1 MKISAVNQRNV
12 NGGAPEFDGGVQASK
27 TASQNDDTMA
37 IGHCSCTFYTPKN
50 ILAFM
55 NPATCLMRWRT
66 FLVLCFSSVIFA
78 FPAYSNGSGD
88 GKDSHAAESASTQHM
103 PPAIVIGFVG
113 GMVRHDDAVHT
124 EVQIAQDLRKKYS
137 EGVYV
142 ATFENRRRDAA
153 LSAIM
158 KMLDTDHDGK
168 LSEIEKRNARI
179 VLYGHSW
186 GASAVVSLARDLSK
200 DGVPV
205 LLTVQVDS
213 VAKAGQNDSEI
224 PGNVAQAI
232 NFYQPDGWLHGQS
245 QIRATDPSKTKIL
258 GNFRSQYKDV
268 PYRCVGYPWFG
279 RIFSQDHIKIECDM
293 TLWNKIENL
302 IRDQLPP
309 TQQATR

>member
-1 MKISAVNQRNV
+1 MNSA
-12 NGGAPEFDGGVQASK
+12 
-27 TASQNDDTMA
+27 T
-37 IGHCSCTFYTPKN
+37 H
-50 ILAFM
+50 
-55 NPATCLMRWRT
+55 LMRWRT
-66 FLVLCFSSVIFA
+66 LLVLCISSVVFA
-78 FPAYSNGSGD
+78 FPAYSNGSDD
-88 GKDSHAAESASTQHM
+88 GKDSHSAESASTQHA

-124 EVQIAQDLRKKYS
+124 EVQIAQDLRKKYA

-153 LSAIM
+153 FTAIM
-158 KMLDTDHDGK
+158 KTLDTDHDGK
-168 LSEIEKRNARI
+168 LSETEKRNARI

-186 GASAVVSLARDLSK
+186 GASAVVALARDLSK

-213 VAKAGQNDSEI
+213 VAKAGQNDWEI
-224 PGNVAQAI
+224 PENVAQAI

-245 QIRATDPSKTKIL
+245 QIRAIDPAKTKIL
-258 GNFRSQYKDV
+258 GNFRSQYRYV
-268 PYRCVGYPWFG
+268 PYSCVGYPWFG

-309 TQQATR
+309 TEQATR

>member
-1 MKISAVNQRNV
+1 MTSAVVSMRC
-12 NGGAPEFDGGVQASK
+12 QAALILSLSLLL
-27 TASQNDDTMA
+27 AS
-37 IGHCSCTFYTPKN
+37 
-50 ILAFM
+50 L
-55 NPATCLMRWRT
+55 PA
-66 FLVLCFSSVIFA
+66 SS
-78 FPAYSNGSGD
+78 
-88 GKDSHAAESASTQHM
+88 HRAAEPSDSRPPAAVESTQPP
-103 PPAIVIGFVG
+103 PPAIVIGFLG

-124 EVQIAQDLRKKYS
+124 EVQIARDLRRKYS

-153 LSAIM
+153 RNAILAT
-158 KMLDTDHDGK
+158 LDTDHDGK
-168 LSEIEKRNARI
+168 LSANEKRNARI

-186 GASAVVSLARDLSK
+186 GASAVVALARDLRN

-224 PGNVAQAI
+224 PENVVQAI
-232 NFYQPDGWLHGQS
+232 NFYQPDGWLHGQP
-245 QIRATDPSKTKIL
+245 QIHASDPSRTKIL

-268 PYRCVGYPWFG
+268 PYTCVGYPWFG

-302 IRDQLPP
+302 IREQLPAV
-309 TQQATR
+309 QQAKQ

>member
-1 MKISAVNQRNV
+1 MTSAVFSMRCRTV
-12 NGGAPEFDGGVQASK
+12 LILSISLLVASLP
-27 TASQNDDTMA
+27 AS
-37 IGHCSCTFYTPKN
+37 
-50 ILAFM
+50 
-55 NPATCLMRWRT
+55 
-66 FLVLCFSSVIFA
+66 
-78 FPAYSNGSGD
+78 SNRSAERRDAHHSGP
-88 GKDSHAAESASTQHM
+88 GESTQPL

-124 EVQIAQDLRKKYS
+124 EVQIAADLRKKYS

-153 LSAIM
+153 RSAILT
-158 KMLDTDHDGK
+158 MLDADHDGK
-168 LSEIEKRNARI
+168 LSENEKQNARI

-186 GASAVVSLARDLSK
+186 GASAVVSLARELGK

-224 PGNVAQAI
+224 PENVAQAI

-245 QIRATDPSKTKIL
+245 QIHAIDPARTKIL

-268 PYRCVGYPWFG
+268 PYKCVGYPWFG
-279 RIFSQDHIKIECDM
+279 RIFSQDHIKIECDV

-302 IRDQLPP
+302 IRDQLPALR
-309 TQQATR
+309 QAKQ